1 MSENAAGTAHSPAG
15 LLAELWYTDPPD
27 LDDPDLVTALR
38 RTWPRAEVQA
48 SSLTVPH
55 DREVLDA
62 AGEVE
67 APPLL
72 SVVVPGSPVGH
83 SGKTLPDVSQTWDWA
98 EAEQV
103 VAGAR
108 HSLLVTE
115 MLAADAPAADRVAAL
130 TEVVAELVR
139 ATAPLA
145 ISWPHSQRVSDPRA
159 FVADDLDGV
168 INVRLF
174 AVAGEADTLVM
185 DTLGLHVFGLPD
197 LQCHFR
203 GRDPGEIA
211 TLLYS
216 TAVYVFDSGDV
227 IYDGNTISG
236 PDGKGRFVC
245 HHEPSLLEPRRVVLD
260 IDLGD
265 PHAAG
270 ERDRN

>member
-1 MSENAAGTAHSPAG
+1 MSVNAAGPSESPAG
-15 LLAELWYTDPPD
+15 LLAELWYAEPPR
-27 LDDPDLVTALR
+27 LTDPDLVTALR
-38 RTWPRAEVQA
+38 RAWPGTEVQA

-55 DREVLDA
+55 DDA
-62 AGEVE
+62 LESDDERV

-72 SVVVPGSPVGH
+72 TVVVEGSPVGH

-98 EAEQV
+98 EAEEV

-108 HSLLVTE
+108 YSLLVNE

-130 TEVVAELVR
+130 TEVVAELAR
-139 ATAPLA
+139 ATGPLA

-159 FVADDLDGV
+159 WVADDLDGV
-168 INVRLF
+168 VNVRLF
-174 AVAGEADTLVM
+174 QVAGEPGTLVM

-203 GRDPGEIA
+203 GREPGEIA

-227 IYDGNTISG
+227 IADGNTISG
-236 PDGKGRFVC
+236 PDGEGRFTC
-245 HHEPSLLEPRRVVLD
+245 HHEPALLEPRRVVLD

-270 ERDRN
+270 ERDRD

>member
-1 MSENAAGTAHSPAG
+1 MSEPPAG
-15 LLAELWYTDPPD
+15 LLAELWYADPPR
-27 LDDPDLVTALR
+27 LADPDLLTALR
-38 RTWPRAEVQA
+38 RTWPRAQVQA

-55 DREVLDA
+55 DDEIEDVR
-62 AGEVE
+62 GEDE
-67 APPLL
+67 RPASPLL
-72 SVVVPGSPVGH
+72 TVVVPGSPVGH

-98 EAEQV
+98 EADAAV
-103 VAGAR
+103 GRAR

-159 FVADDLDGV
+159 WVADDLDGV
-168 INVRLF
+168 VNVRLF
-174 AVAGEADTLVM
+174 AVAGESDTLVM

-197 LQCHFR
+197 LQCHFH

-227 IYDGNTISG
+227 IFDGNTISG
-236 PDGKGRFVC
+236 PDGEGRFVC

-265 PHAAG
+265 PYAAG

>member
-1 MSENAAGTAHSPAG
+1 M
-15 LLAELWYTDPPD
+15 
-27 LDDPDLVTALR
+27 
-38 RTWPRAEVQA
+38 
-48 SSLTVPH
+48 
-55 DREVLDA
+55 
-62 AGEVE
+62 
-67 APPLL
+67 
-72 SVVVPGSPVGH
+72 VVAGSPVGH

-98 EAEQV
+98 EAEEA

-115 MLAADAPAADRVAAL
+115 MLTAAAPAADRVAAL

-159 FVADDLDGV
+159 WVADDLDGV
-168 INVRLF
+168 VNVRLF

-227 IYDGNTISG
+227 IVRRQHDL
-236 PDGKGRFVC
+236 R
-245 HHEPSLLEPRRVVLD
+245 PRRRGPVRLSPRAV
-260 IDLGD
+260 
-265 PHAAG
+265 AAG
-270 ERDRN
+270 ASAGRPRHRPRRPVRRGRPRSRMN